1 MLKGL
6 LLAFRTYSRIPVPV
20 TQWDASSMRYAL
32 CFFPLVGAVIAAV
45 QFLWMWIASVLH
57 CGQIVYGAVACAI
70 PLLITGGI
78 HMDGYCDTVDALS
91 SQQGRERRLEILK
104 DPHAGAFA
112 VIFAG
117 IWLVVCFAC
126 FASISTYQNLW
137 IIGFGYIL
145 SRALSGLAV
154 VTFPGA
160 RKKGMLGSFAGSADR
175 GSVIAA
181 MLAYILISIIFL
193 VILGGWRGVI
203 AAVVDLVVFWYYH
216 HSSMRKFG
224 GITGDLAG
232 WFVQMA
238 ELGTVLVCALLQNV
252 GTHI

>member
-20 TQWDASSMRYAL
+20 TQWDASSMKYAL
-32 CFFPLVGAVIAAV
+32 CFFPLVGVVIAGA
-45 QFLWMWIASVLH
+45 QFLWMWIAGLLY
-57 CGQIVYGAVACAI
+57 CGQILYGAVACAI

-117 IWLVVCFAC
+117 VWLMVCFAC
-126 FASISTYQNLW
+126 FTGISSYQNLW
-137 IIGFGYIL
+137 IVGFGYVL
-145 SRALSGLAV
+145 SRALSGLAA

-160 RKKGMLGSFAGSADR
+160 RKNGMLGSFARSADR
-175 GSVIAA
+175 ASVTVA
-181 MLAYILISIIFL
+181 MLVYILVSIVFL
-193 VILGGWRGVI
+193 VILGGWLALV
-203 AAVVDLVVFWYYH
+203 AVVVNFAVFWYYH
-216 HSSMRKFG
+216 HISIRKFG

-238 ELGTVLVCALLQNV
+238 ELSTVLVCALL
-252 GTHI
+252 HYIL

>member
-20 TQWDASSMRYAL
+20 TAWDASSMKYSL
-32 CFFPLVGAVIAAV
+32 CFFPLVGAVIGAAE
-45 QFLWMWIASVLH
+45 FFWMWIAGLLY
-57 CGQIVYGAVACAI
+57 CGQILYGAVACAI

-91 SQQGRERRLEILK
+91 SQQDRERRLQILK

-117 IWLVVCFAC
+117 VWLAVYFAC
-126 FASISTYQNLW
+126 YTGISSYQNLW
-137 IIGFGYIL
+137 ILGLGYML

-160 RKKGMLGSFAGSADR
+160 RKKGMLTSFAGSADR
-175 GSVIAA
+175 TTVIGT
-181 MLAYILISIIFL
+181 MLAYILLCIVFL

-203 AAVVDLVVFWYYH
+203 AAVVNLVMFWYYH
-216 HSSMRKFG
+216 HMSMKKFG

-238 ELGTVLVCALLQNV
+238 ELCTVLVCALLQYV
-252 GTHI
+252 V